1 MGGAFG
7 VGKGK
12 FRGGLAGFGGGKG
25 GVVQG
30 EGEQGQKEE
39 MIHKINISRKAEGS
53 SGREKMKN
61 SGFGVRGHAKHWFSL
76 TSGAEKRALGSE
88 VKIGGERE
96 SEREGLKGYRLQAGG

>member
-1 MGGAFG
+1 
-7 VGKGK
+7 
-12 FRGGLAGFGGGKG
+12 
-25 GVVQG
+25 VVQG

-39 MIHKINISRKAEGS
+39 IFNKFSIPWKAEGS

-88 VKIGGERE
+88 VGIGGEG
-96 SEREGLKGYRLQAGG
+96 ERERRLGVAGDA